1 MPLAVNFVTVTV
13 NLPGVGVTS
22 QSFNTGLIVGTST
35 IITATE
41 RLRLYTSLAAMLTD
55 GFSNSSPEYL
65 AAQFYFG
72 QNPQPTQLYVGR
84 RDLTASE
91 TSLAALQACRST
103 SGGWY
108 MAYDTSA
115 VDGDQAANA
124 AYFET
129 LTAPFSQYIVQSS
142 TTAIKSGT
150 AGNLFLTLQAA
161 NYKRTSGFFST
172 TLYAA
177 ASVMGYAMGQTSN
190 NANSNYTL
198 KFKTLPGVTDESTLT
213 ETQVSAIENA
223 NGNVYVKRGGANG
236 YEQGKNFN
244 GQFFD
249 EVIGL
254 DILANSCGVNVQNIL
269 TSTPSVPQTES
280 GVSLIKAGVIQACND
295 AVVRGFLAEGT
306 WDQPTVFGIKT
317 GQTLPNGFAVVSAP
331 ISTQSKTDRAARICP
346 PIYACIKEAGA
357 IHSTGIQINVNR

>member
-13 NLPGVGVTS
+13 NLPGVGVTT

-91 TSLAALQACRST
+91 TSLAALQACRAT

-108 MAYDTSA
+108 QAFDTSA

-190 NANSNYTL
+190 NVNSNYTL
-198 KFKTLPGVTDESTLT
+198 KFKTLPGVTAETLT

-223 NGNVYVKRGGANG
+223 NGNVYIARGGSSI

-269 TSTPSVPQTES
+269 TSTPAVPQTES
-280 GVSLIKAGVIQACND
+280 GVSLIKAGVVQACND
-295 AVVRGFLAEGT
+295 AYLRGFLAEGI
-306 WDQPTVFGIKT
+306 WDQAPVYGIQT
-317 GQTLPNGFAVVSAP
+317 GQVLPNGFAVVNAP

-357 IHSTGIQINVNR
+357 IHSTSIVVNVNR

>member
-13 NLPGVGVTS
+13 NLPGVGVTT

-41 RLRLYTSLAAMLTD
+41 RLRLYTSLAQMLTD
-55 GFSNSSPEYL
+55 GFANNSPEYL

-91 TSLAALQACRST
+91 TSLAALQACRAA

-115 VDGDQAANA
+115 VDSDQTANA

-142 TTAIKSGT
+142 TAAIRSGT
-150 AGNLFLTLQAA
+150 AGNLFLNLQAA
-161 NYKRTSGFFST
+161 NYKRTSGFFSST
-172 TLYAA
+172 AYAA

-190 NANSNYTL
+190 NVNSNYTL
-198 KFKTLPGVTDESTLT
+198 KFKQLPGVTDENLT

-223 NGNVYVKRGGANG
+223 NGNVYVNRGGARQ
-236 YEQGKNFN
+236 YEQGVTFS

-249 EVIGL
+249 QVIGR
-254 DILANSCGVNVQNIL
+254 DILLNSMGVNVQNIL
-269 TSTPSVPQTES
+269 LSVPSAPQTES
-280 GVSLIKAGVIQACND
+280 GVSLLKAGVVQACND
-295 AVVRGFLAEGT
+295 AVARGFLAEGT
-306 WDQPTVFGIKT
+306 WTQAPVLGIET
-317 GQTLPNGFAVVSAP
+317 GQILPNGFAVVSSP
-331 ISTQSKTDRAARICP
+331 ISAQSASDRAARKAP
-346 PIYACIKEAGA
+346 PIYACTKEAGA
-357 IHSTGIQINVNR
+357 IHSTAIQVNVNI

>member
-13 NLPGVGVTS
+13 NLPGVGVTT

-124 AYFET
+124 AYFES
-129 LTAPFSQYIVQSS
+129 LTAPFSQYIFQSS

-150 AGNLFLTLQAA
+150 AGNLFLTAQAA
-161 NYKRTSGFFST
+161 KYKRTQGFFSST
-172 TLYAA
+172 PYAS
-177 ASVMGYAMGQTSN
+177 ASIMGYDMAQTSN
-190 NANSNYTL
+190 LANSNYTEN
-198 KFKTLPGVTDESTLT
+198 FKVLPTVTPEVLT
-213 ETQVSAIENA
+213 DTQVANIENA
-223 NGNVYVKRGGANG
+223 GGNVYVTRGGANQ
-236 YEQGKNFN
+236 YEIGQNFS

-254 DILANSCGVNVQNIL
+254 DMLANSCAVNIRNIL
-269 TSTPSVPQTES
+269 TSLPSVPQTES
-280 GVSLIKAGVIQACND
+280 GVSLLKAGAVQACND
-295 AVVRGFLAEGT
+295 AYIRGFLASGT
-306 WDQPTVFGIKT
+306 WNQQPVYGIST
-317 GQTLPNGFAVVSAP
+317 GQNLPNGFAVVSAP
-331 ISTQSKTDRAARICP
+331 ISEQSASDRALRKSP
-346 PIYACIKEAGA
+346 PIYVCIAEAGA
-357 IHSTGIQINVNR
+357 IHSVVIQINVQR